1 MGQLYTLH
9 LHENEIYN
17 VQNLQFT
24 ITCTCTSTIT
34 ITIMQLQLPMYHTL
48 PVTRYNLQ
56 LSLPLR
62 ICIHVV
68 SRVVGSHLT
77 YMYSSTHETFLLFT
91 HTHTDT

>member
-9 LHENEIYN
+9 LHKNEIYN

-24 ITCTCTSTIT
+24 ITCTITIT
-34 ITIMQLQLPMYHTL
+34 ITIMQLPMYHTL